1 MKIMGLEKMTLLD
14 YPGKVAC
21 TVFLAGCNFRCPFC
35 HNPRL
40 VFGKDLPA
48 AVETADFFEFL
59 SRRIGLLD
67 GVCITGG
74 EPLLQPEI
82 VEFISRIQQ
91 MGFDVKLD
99 TNGSRPETLAYL
111 LDHELIDYVAMDIKN
126 SREHYGKTIGV
137 PDYDI
142 QPIEHSVQLLKGC
155 AVPYEFRTT
164 VVREFHSVEDM
175 LGIGRWISGADTYV
189 LQSFVQSDELLSH
202 ENMSACSQQQLSEF
216 KHLLTD
222 MVEQVYI
229 RE

>member
-14 YPGKVAC
+14 YPGKIAC
-21 TVFLAGCNFRCPFC
+21 TVFFAGCNFRCPFC
-35 HNPRL
+35 HNPSL

-48 AVETADFFEFL
+48 ALETTDFFDFL
-59 SRRIGLLD
+59 SQRTGLLD

-91 MGFDVKLD
+91 MGFNVKLD
-99 TNGSRPETLAYL
+99 TNGSMPDTLAYL
-111 LDHELIDYVAMDIKN
+111 LHHELIDYVAMDIKN
-126 SREHYGKTIGV
+126 SKEHYGKTIGV

-142 QPIEHSVQLLKGC
+142 QPIEHSVELLKGC
-155 AVPYEFRTT
+155 DIPYEFRTT
-164 VVREFHSVEDM
+164 VVREFHSTEEI

-189 LQSFVQSDELLSH
+189 LQSFTDSDELVSH
-202 ENMSACSQQQLSEF
+202 ENMNACTHEQLCEF
-216 KHLLTD
+216 KDLLSD
-222 MVEQVYI
+222 MVAQVYI